1 MWGPTQNLGPI
12 GFAILR
18 FIGYIR
24 SDKQT
29 DPDKQSIYIGLI
41 LKNDGFTNFK
51 QKNNNNVDID
61 DNNNINTGIVCK
73 NDCPLSEAYWGST
86 KIRLGI
92 SSQTS

>member
-24 SDKQT
+24 SEKQT

-61 DNNNINTGIVCK
+61 DNNNINNIDDNADINTNV
-73 NDCPLSEAYWGST
+73 NLPDNSWHWDD
-86 KIRLGI
+86 
-92 SSQTS
+92 